1 MRSEILFPRQE
12 ESFGDGTVPWHEI
25 LWFTTGRLVPLP
37 RQTLPEAKGSPDEK
51 RVCLRRRRRHG
62 FWGTIYWLVFDY
74 TEYIMADHDKT
85 RRKTPSNR
93 EKEELKALFEISH
106 ALHRSIQLDELL
118 DYIAF
123 KTRELMG
130 SETVAV
136 ILHDPVRDEFF
147 FRCTGGN
154 PEESAAKLKELRF
167 PAGEGI
173 AGSVFRTGKPELI
186 TNVEADSRHFKGID
200 QSTRFRTRSI
210 VAVPL
215 QVKNRIIGV
224 VEACNKEVGEFTQ
237 SDLDFLTMIAP
248 TIAMALDNAA
258 MYAELDRAYK
268 ELQII
273 DQAKDHLIDSTRKE
287 NVLLR
292 REISGRYRFDQIK
305 GNSPQMMELFL
316 LCEKVINSDISVLIQ
331 GETGTGKEL
340 IARCLHHNGPR
351 KDRPFITQN
360 CGGIPESLLASELFG
375 YKKGAFTGALFDRK
389 GLFEIANGGTVFLD
403 EVGDMSP
410 AMQVSLLRVLQE
422 GEVKPLGA
430 AESRMVDVRVISAT
444 NRDLESDMHEGRFRE
459 DLFYRL
465 NAFTIKVPSLRE
477 RTGDIPV
484 LTNYFINKFNKKN
497 KMSIK
502 GIDRDALE
510 ALCAYSF
517 PGNVREL
524 ENEINRAM
532 VLAGN
537 SKTIQLSH
545 LSERIR
551 RRSFPSIAELREGV
565 TLKNMVEE
573 LEKSVLLKMIADF
586 NGNKTQIARYLGL
599 SRFGLMKK
607 MKRYGL

>member
-1 MRSEILFPRQE
+1 
-12 ESFGDGTVPWHEI
+12 
-25 LWFTTGRLVPLP
+25 
-37 RQTLPEAKGSPDEK
+37 
-51 RVCLRRRRRHG
+51 
-62 FWGTIYWLVFDY
+62 
-74 TEYIMADHDKT
+74 
-85 RRKTPSNR
+85 
-93 EKEELKALFEISH
+93 
-106 ALHRSIQLDELL
+106 
-118 DYIAF
+118 
-123 KTRELMG
+123 
-130 SETVAV
+130 
-136 ILHDPVRDEFF
+136 
-147 FRCTGGN
+147 
-154 PEESAAKLKELRF
+154 
-167 PAGEGI
+167 
-173 AGSVFRTGKPELI
+173 
-186 TNVEADSRHFKGID
+186 
-200 QSTRFRTRSI
+200 
-210 VAVPL
+210 
-215 QVKNRIIGV
+215 
-224 VEACNKEVGEFTQ
+224 
-237 SDLDFLTMIAP
+237 
-248 TIAMALDNAA
+248 
-258 MYAELDRAYK
+258 
-268 ELQII
+268 
-273 DQAKDHLIDSTRKE
+273 
-287 NVLLR
+287 
-292 REISGRYRFDQIK
+292 
-305 GNSPQMMELFL
+305 
-316 LCEKVINSDISVLIQ
+316 
-331 GETGTGKEL
+331 
-340 IARCLHHNGPR
+340 
-351 KDRPFITQN
+351 
-360 CGGIPESLLASELFG
+360 
-375 YKKGAFTGALFDRK
+375 
-389 GLFEIANGGTVFLD
+389 
-403 EVGDMSP
+403 
-410 AMQVSLLRVLQE
+410 MQVSLLRVLQE